1 MRGIESG
8 TITLVFRRWRRP
20 TVKPGGTLLT
30 RIGQLHIDAVDLLDP
45 VAITDAEARAA
56 GAIDADAV
64 RRSAPGGRRPHDVPH
79 RRPPR
84 GRRSPDRPREC
95 VDLDAAEWAD
105 VARRLE
111 SLDARSTIG
120 PWTRATLRIIA
131 DRPGV
136 LAATLASELGQ
147 ERAPFKQR
155 VRRLKALGLTESLE
169 VGYRL
174 SPLGAAALTHL
185 PEG

>member
-1 MRGIESG
+1 MASPHGEAGRHPADRGSASCTSTPSTRSIPLRS
-8 TITLVFRRWRRP
+8 
-20 TVKPGGTLLT
+20 LT
-30 RIGQLHIDAVDLLDP
+30 PRLAPPARSTPRLCALDSRVGDDRTTYRIAVHREGDDP
-45 VAITDAEARAA
+45 RIARHE
-56 GAIDADAV
+56 
-64 RRSAPGGRRPHDVPH
+64 R
-79 RRPPR
+79 
-84 GRRSPDRPREC
+84 

-105 VARRLE
+105 VDRRLE

-155 VRRLKALGLTESLE
+155 VRHLKALGLTESLE

-185 PEG
+185 PDG

>member
-1 MRGIESG
+1 MGDDR
-8 TITLVFRRWRRP
+8 TTYRITVHREGDDPRIARRER
-20 TVKPGGTLLT
+20 
-30 RIGQLHIDAVDLLDP
+30 
-45 VAITDAEARAA
+45 
-56 GAIDADAV
+56 
-64 RRSAPGGRRPHDVPH
+64 
-79 RRPPR
+79 
-84 GRRSPDRPREC
+84 

-147 ERAPFKQR
+147 EHAVQGR

-174 SPLGAAALTHL
+174 SPLGTAALTHL
-185 PEG
+185 PER

>member
-1 MRGIESG
+1 M
-8 TITLVFRRWRRP
+8 
-20 TVKPGGTLLT
+20 
-30 RIGQLHIDAVDLLDP
+30 
-45 VAITDAEARAA
+45 
-56 GAIDADAV
+56 
-64 RRSAPGGRRPHDVPH
+64 GRRG
-79 RRPPR
+79 PR
-84 GRRSPDRPREC
+84 GWGRST
-95 VDLDAAEWAD
+95 
-105 VARRLE
+105 
-111 SLDARSTIG
+111 ARSTIG
-120 PWTRATLRIIA
+120 PWTWATLRIIA